1 MHNFY
6 EKIENLR
13 TKIKFLKNFEDK
25 FFLYIYIYIY
35 SAINLV
41 NNGKQL
47 MIAHAW
53 GNSLHLH
60 ELEPSRTHP
69 ASFHV

>member
-25 FFLYIYIYIY
+25 IYIY
-35 SAINLV
+35 S
-41 NNGKQL
+41 
-47 MIAHAW
+47 
-53 GNSLHLH
+53 GNSIHLR
-60 ELEPSRTHP
+60 ELGPPITHL
-69 ASFHV
+69 AS